1 MNILQHFAL
10 ILISIAIVSGQ
21 YYMSSPV
28 FAGGFSP
35 FQQQFGGFQAGG
47 FSPFQQQFG
56 GWQAGGFSTA
66 GYPGFSS
73 FNQGYYDEPTTH
85 VHYHQRSGGF
95 GNILGDIS
103 QRDILAGKYKMH

>member
-1 MNILQHFAL
+1 MKILQHFAVF
-10 ILISIAIVSGQ
+10 LISVTIVTGQ
-21 YYMSSPV
+21 FYMGGPEYG
-28 FAGGFSP
+28 GGFSP
-35 FQQQFGGFQAGG
+35 FG
-47 FSPFQQQFG
+47 QQQFG

-73 FNQGYYDEPTTH
+73 FNQGYYNEPTTH

-103 QRDILAGKYKMH
+103 HRDIIAGQYK

>member
-28 FAGGFSP
+28 FAGGL
-35 FQQQFGGFQAGG
+35 
-47 FSPFQQQFG
+47 SPFQQQFG

-103 QRDILAGKYKMH
+103 QRDILAGKSKMY

>member
-1 MNILQHFAL
+1 MKILQHFAVFL
-10 ILISIAIVSGQ
+10 IAVTIVSSQ
-21 YYMSSPV
+21 YYMGSPV
-28 FAGGFSP
+28 FAGGFSPSQQQFGGGWQAGGFSP
-35 FQQQFGGFQAGG
+35 FQQQFG
-47 FSPFQQQFG
+47 G

-95 GNILGDIS
+95 GNILGDIN
-103 QRDILAGKYKMH
+103 QRDVLAGN